1 MTIKTSSLKQFQ
13 KLAGNIKDKS
23 ILSVCDYLKFEPG
36 KITKTVLTS
45 FVQFECEGI
54 TESFLVDEKELFG
67 ILGITVSEFITITKK
82 GNKVTVTDSRDKT
95 TFQVPPIGEFPVI
108 PEPSGDHICL
118 SAEFIETL
126 NMASAFSL
134 APQLIPTVKSFVMI
148 GKKHIAASDG
158 QIAFIKPIEEDFTM
172 VLGKNIVAGV
182 SKLPITE
189 CASANNYN
197 FFFAKGITLGFST
210 QEIGFFDMIPFI
222 TMNGQKP
229 VFTATSSDLQSFNAW
244 ALQSIE
250 LPFVTIKKGEMVMS
264 DANRDITHIRP
275 MEELTVEEDFT
286 YNPAYMNRLLSA
298 IACSEVDFYKGDRMY
313 YIKSQDHNFTT
324 LIMKLS

>member
-1 MTIKTSSLKQFQ
+1 MTIKTNSLKQFQ
-13 KLAGNIKDKS
+13 KLAGSIKDKA
-23 ILSVCDYLKFEPG
+23 ILPVCEYLKFEPG
-36 KITKTVLTS
+36 KITKTVLSS
-45 FVQFECEGI
+45 FVQYECDGI
-54 TESFLVDEKELFG
+54 TETFLVDEKELSG
-67 ILGITVSEFITITKK
+67 MLNITVSEFITFTKK
-82 GNKVTVTDSRDKT
+82 GNKVTVTDTRDKT
-95 TFQVPPIGEFPVI
+95 TFQVPDIKEFPAI
-108 PEPSGDHICL
+108 PEPSENHIYL
-118 SAEFIETL
+118 SSEFVETL

-134 APQLIPTVKSFVMI
+134 APQLIPSVKSFVMI

-172 VLGKNIVAGV
+172 VLEKNIAASI

-189 CASANNYN
+189 CASVDNYN
-197 FFFAKGITLGFST
+197 FFFAPGITLGFSM
-210 QEIGFFDMIPFI
+210 QEIGFFDMVPFV

-250 LPFVTIKKGEMVMS
+250 LPFVTIKKGEMVMA
-264 DANRDITHIRP
+264 DVNRDIAHNRA

-286 YNPAYMNRLLSA
+286 YNPSHMNRLLSA
-298 IACSEVDFYKGDRMY
+298 IECSEVDFYKGDRMY
-313 YIKSQDHNFTT
+313 YIKSQDHDFTT